1 MLTEFLR
8 YQGEARS
15 VLVTGGSGF
24 IGKRLVPILL
34 GLNHRVTLLSRNLPR
49 DAQWFGGAVE
59 FVTDV
64 SDIDATARFEV
75 IINLAG
81 EPLAGQRW
89 TVQRKARFLQ
99 SRLAVTA
106 ALCQLIERL
115 ERNPDVLING
125 SAIGF
130 YGPHGSETLDEAGA
144 AAPSFSHELCRQWE
158 EEALKAERHGVRVC
172 LLRIGIV
179 LGRDGGPL
187 AELRRP
193 FDCGVAM
200 QIADGKQWMSWIH
213 LDDVVAIIL
222 CVMRNKGI
230 SGAVNTVAPFPVS
243 NAEFADALSAHLL
256 TYAKVRVPAWLLRL
270 VVGEI
275 ADEVLVTGQRVI
287 PAKLQGAGFE
297 FMHPSLPL
305 ALEDLIGPPL
315 S

>member
-1 MLTEFLR
+1 MLTQFLR

-34 GLNHRVTLLSRNLPR
+34 GLNHRVTLLSRNVPR
-49 DAQWFGGAVE
+49 DAQRFGDAVQ
-59 FVTDV
+59 FVTDL
-64 SDIDATARFEV
+64 SAIEAAARFEV

-89 TVQRKARFLQ
+89 TAQRKGRFLQ

-115 ERNPDVLING
+115 GRKPDVLING

-130 YGPHGSETLDEAGA
+130 YGPHGSEPLDEAGA
-144 AAPSFSHELCRQWE
+144 AVPSFSHELCRRWE
-158 EEALKAERHGVRVC
+158 EAALKAERLGVRVC

-179 LGRDGGPL
+179 LGPDGGPL

-200 QIADGKQWMSWIH
+200 QIADGRQWMSWIH

-222 CVMRNKGI
+222 YVVRNRAI
-230 SGAVNTVAPFPVS
+230 SGAVNTVAPHPVS
-243 NAEFADALSAHLL
+243 NAEFAYALSAYLR

-270 VVGEI
+270 VVGEM

-297 FMHPSLPL
+297 FMHPTLPL
-305 ALEDLIGPPL
+305 ALEDLIGPPI